1 VWDGDHE
8 ADDHPST
15 TRREAMSG
23 TDKFKNSAES
33 MKGEAKERLGGATGD
48 KDLEAEGS
56 ADQSKADL
64 KQAGEKVKDVFK

>member
-1 VWDGDHE
+1 
-8 ADDHPST
+8 
-15 TRREAMSG
+15 MSG

-48 KDLEAEGS
+48 KDLEAEGA

>member
-1 VWDGDHE
+1 
-8 ADDHPST
+8 
-15 TRREAMSG
+15 MSG
-23 TDKFKNSAES
+23 SDKFKNSAES

-56 ADQSKADL
+56 ADQSKADM